1 MKLILDGNA
10 IKDKESLHRHME
22 KTLDFP
28 EWYGGN
34 LDALYDCL
42 ACVQE
47 DTQLVLIGW
56 PDEGYA
62 AKVRRVIL
70 DAVWENE
77 HLMMK
82 AIIYLEFK
90 KKAHFYVSVLWYK
103 KNKTHFYVS

>member
-1 MKLILDGNA
+1 MKVIELKGSDVL
-10 IKDKESLHRHME
+10 EREQLH
-22 KTLDFP
+22 KTLQEALQLP

-82 AIIYLEFK
+82 AID
-90 KKAHFYVSVLWYK
+90 
-103 KNKTHFYVS
+103 